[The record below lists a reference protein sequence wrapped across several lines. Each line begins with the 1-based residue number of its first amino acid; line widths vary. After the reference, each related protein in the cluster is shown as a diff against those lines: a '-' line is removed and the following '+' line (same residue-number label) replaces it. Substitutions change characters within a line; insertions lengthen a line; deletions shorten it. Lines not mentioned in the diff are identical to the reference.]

1 MILYAAGADGP
12 GLRRFRFWSAP
23 IPGGPRLL
31 CLPPGPVPAP
41 RIFSSSRP
49 PGPVPAPKRK
59 KGRPAGAASD
69 LPIMLSG
76 SQQRGPRLPCVY
88 RPGPVL
94 FWPGRRSAC
103 PGAVDHAAVAG
114 GADDGGPGPAS
125 PGLAMPSV
133 ACARSSRGRWT
144 VSLGRPP
151 GSPGAPAPR
160 GLGRPSGLPPAA
172 ARPALPR
179 PAPGRGAPEGRR
191 WAAPVRPPRFSP
203 RFPAGISPV
212 TRAAGDSPA
221 HNARPRRFPA

>member
-31 CLPPGPVPAP
+31 CLPPGPV
-41 RIFSSSRP
+41 
-49 PGPVPAPKRK
+49 
-59 KGRPAGAASD
+59 
-69 LPIMLSG
+69 
-76 SQQRGPRLPCVY
+76 
-88 RPGPVL
+88 L
-94 FWPGRRSAC
+94 FWTGRRSAC

-125 PGLAMPSV
+125 PGLAMPWRIPP
-133 ACARSSRGRWT
+133 ALELER
-144 VSLGRPP
+144 VSLDRWSWSASAG
-151 GSPGAPAPR
+151 
-160 GLGRPSGLPPAA
+160 A
-172 ARPALPR
+172 ARPACRLPPPVR
-179 PAPGRGAPEGRR
+179 PCLAPRRGEVPRRGGEGPP
-191 WAAPVRPPRFSP
+191 PVRPPRFSP

>member
-94 FWPGRRSAC
+94 FWTGRRSAC

-125 PGLAMPSV
+125 PGLAMPWRIPPALELERV
-133 ACARSSRGRWT
+133 SRR
-144 VSLGRPP
+144 RPP
-151 GSPGAPAPR
+151 
-160 GLGRPSGLPPAA
+160 GLPPAA

-191 WAAPVRPPRFSP
+191 GAAPVRPPRFSP

>member
-94 FWPGRRSAC
+94 FWTGRRSAC

-125 PGLAMPSV
+125 PGLAMPWRIPP
-133 ACARSSRGRWT
+133 ALELER
-144 VSLGRPP
+144 VSLDRWSWSASAG
-151 GSPGAPAPR
+151 
-160 GLGRPSGLPPAA
+160 A
-172 ARPALPR
+172 ARPACRLP
-179 PAPGRGAPEGRR
+179 P
-191 WAAPVRPPRFSP
+191 PVRPCL
-203 RFPAGISPV
+203 A
-212 TRAAGDSPA
+212 
-221 HNARPRRFPA
+221 PRRGEVPRRGGEGPPPSGPRDFPPGFRQGFPP